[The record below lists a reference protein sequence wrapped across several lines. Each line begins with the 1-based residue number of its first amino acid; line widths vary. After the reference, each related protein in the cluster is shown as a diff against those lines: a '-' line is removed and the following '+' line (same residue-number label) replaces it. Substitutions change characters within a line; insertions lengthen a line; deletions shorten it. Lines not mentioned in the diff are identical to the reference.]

1 MIVDGH
7 THILSDFG
15 NSIMNIEFSWKT
27 LEQWLLSKPG
37 NRSVV
42 MPKVVQFCDSATLNI
57 DFMKDLESFRLKRY
71 VYPFIWIHPHQ
82 LEEQHFN
89 QLTFSGFKFHPSI
102 SQTTIEGQDEMLAL
116 CEKYHKPIIVHCG
129 RDEKSRIDYVLKI
142 NESYPTVK
150 FICAHMGGLATN
162 LIIRAFE
169 KLAVSKFLDNIY
181 LETSGCFHP
190 ELIRKA
196 VDLLGKNKVI
206 FGTDRPFHGYEMSYY
221 AIRCCHFD
229 KETEKKV
236 LSRNILN
243 ILQPDVRTMLPK

>member
-150 FICAHMGGLATN
+150 FICAHMGGLATD

-169 KLAVSKFLDNIY
+169 KLAVSSSL
-181 LETSGCFHP
+181 T
-190 ELIRKA
+190 
-196 VDLLGKNKVI
+196 I
-206 FGTDRPFHGYEMSYY
+206 F
-221 AIRCCHFD
+221 
-229 KETEKKV
+229 
-236 LSRNILN
+236 ILKH
-243 ILQPDVRTMLPK
+243 QDVFIQN